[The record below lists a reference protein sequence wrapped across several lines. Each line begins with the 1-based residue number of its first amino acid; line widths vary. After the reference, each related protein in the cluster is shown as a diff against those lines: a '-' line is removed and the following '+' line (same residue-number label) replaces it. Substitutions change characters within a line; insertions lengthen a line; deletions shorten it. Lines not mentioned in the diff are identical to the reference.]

1 MCELENDDID
11 ISQLEKLNNI
21 DFVVEDS
28 TKFKLKLGIG
38 EDAYTSLKM
47 AKTLQSLWDMKGAA
61 GAGAVAAAS
70 PAVATTFFA
79 STAGPLS
86 FLGIGA
92 AAATPVGWVMGAA
105 ILSGG
110 AYYGAMRMLG
120 NFNSSRVDAIP
131 KFINTPIDLLGATI
145 FDMMAGLSL
154 KVSSLSHEIEDSE
167 RSAITEYFAEE
178 WGLSED
184 YILAAL
190 PVIEASINDKR
201 LKEMASSLAEFQLE
215 NPDCNP
221 NAMRKDIKTFLE
233 EIAFADGDY
242 NEVEELAIEAVEN
255 VLNHSLTGHR
265 QITKSATKYAK
276 MSAGIAGS
284 VASSASQVA
293 GNAVKDANRLVGKFW
308 NK

>member
-1 MCELENDDID
+1 M
-11 ISQLEKLNNI
+11 Q
-21 DFVVEDS
+21 VVSD
-28 TKFKLKLGIG
+28 TNKFKLKLGIG
-38 EDAYTSLKM
+38 EDAFTSLKL
-47 AKTLQSLWDMKGAA
+47 AKTLQSLWDLKGMA

-70 PAVATTFFA
+70 PAVASTFFA

-92 AAATPVGWVMGAA
+92 AATPVGWVMGAA
-105 ILSGG
+105 VLSGG

-120 NFNSSRVDAIP
+120 KFNSSRVDTIP

-154 KVSSLSHEIEDSE
+154 KVSSLSDPIENVE
-167 RSAITEYFAEE
+167 RDAITGYFVEE
-178 WGLSED
+178 WGFSDE
-184 YILAAL
+184 YVLAAL
-190 PVIEASINDKR
+190 PIIETSIQDKR
-201 LKEMASSLAEFQLE
+201 LKDMAGSLAEFQLE

-221 NAMRKDIKTFLE
+221 NQMKKDIKSFLE

-242 NEVEELAIEAVEN
+242 SEVEELAIEAVEN
-255 VLNHSLTGHR
+255 ILSHSLAGHR

-276 MSAGIAGS
+276 ISAGVASG
-284 VASSASQVA
+284 VASSASKVA
-293 GNAVKDANRLVGKFW
+293 GNAVKDATSLVGKYW

>member
-1 MCELENDDID
+1 LENDHID

-92 AAATPVGWVMGAA
+92 AAATPLGWVMGAA

-120 NFNSSRVDAIP
+120 NFNSSRVDTIP

-145 FDMMAGLSL
+145 FDMMTGLSL

-167 RSAITEYFAEE
+167 RSAITEYFTEE

-221 NAMRKDIKTFLE
+221 NAMRKDIKAFLE

-255 VLNHSLTGHR
+255 VLNHSLAGHR

-284 VASSASQVA
+284 VATSASQVA
-293 GNAVKDANRLVGKFW
+293 GNAVKDANKLVGKFW
-308 NK
+308 KK

>member
-1 MCELENDDID
+1 MENDDID

-221 NAMRKDIKTFLE
+221 NAMRKDIKAFLE

-255 VLNHSLTGHR
+255 VLNHSLAGHR

-284 VASSASQVA
+284 VATSASQVA

>member
-1 MCELENDDID
+1 MDEQLIE
-11 ISQLEKLNNI
+11 SAQLEKLNNV
-21 DFVVEDS
+21 DLVVEDS

-38 EDAYTSLKM
+38 EDAYTSLKL

-120 NFNSSRVDAIP
+120 NFNSSRVDTIP

-154 KVSSLSHEIEDSE
+154 KVSSLSHEIEVAE
-167 RSAITEYFAEE
+167 RSAIAAYFVEE
-178 WGLSED
+178 WGLSEE
-184 YILAAL
+184 YVLAAI
-190 PVIEASINDKR
+190 PVIEASIQDKR

-221 NAMRKDIKTFLE
+221 NAMRKDIKAFLE

-255 VLNHSLTGHR
+255 VLSHSLSGHR

-276 MSAGIAGS
+276 MSAGVAGS
-284 VASSASQVA
+284 VATGASKVA
-293 GNAVKDANRLVGKFW
+293 GNAVKDANKLVGRFW
-308 NK
+308 KK